1 MPVVMAI
8 VLGLMIAGILA
19 LFLVWHELDRVERIM
34 EEAERRRLGL
44 SRPIREGSVKLGDV
58 KPRPAMP
65 KPAYRPPSQ
74 KGRPEEGKQCNTRTF

>member
-1 MPVVMAI
+1 MPVGMMIMA
-8 VLGLMIAGILA
+8 GLVVAGIIA
-19 LFLVWHELDRVERIM
+19 TALVWHELDRVERIM

>member
-1 MPVVMAI
+1 MPIGMVIAAGFVV
-8 VLGLMIAGILA
+8 AGIVG

>member
-1 MPVVMAI
+1 MPVGMMIMA
-8 VLGLMIAGILA
+8 GLVVAGIIA
-19 LFLVWHELDRVERIM
+19 TALVWRELDRVERIM

-74 KGRPEEGKQCNTRTF
+74 KKREREGK

>member
-1 MPVVMAI
+1 MPIGMAI
-8 VLGLMIAGILA
+8 AMGLTIAGILA
-19 LFLVWHELDRVERIM
+19 LFIVWHELDRVERIV

-74 KGRPEEGKQCNTRTF
+74 KGKGKGA